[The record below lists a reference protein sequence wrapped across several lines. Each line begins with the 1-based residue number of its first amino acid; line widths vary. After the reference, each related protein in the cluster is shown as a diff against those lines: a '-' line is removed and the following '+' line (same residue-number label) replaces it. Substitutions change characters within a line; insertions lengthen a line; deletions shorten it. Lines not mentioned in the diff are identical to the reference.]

1 MEKLLEDDNNF
12 DNKVK
17 FLSRTAD
24 ILATLEND
32 IEREMYVDTIAKKY
46 NVSKAAIES
55 EINKK
60 LKKNV
65 KEEKVVKV
73 QEKVTERK
81 EKGPLTLRKKQEE
94 YIVAM
99 LLGKDKKMINQVL
112 DRFKERDFVYDDVR
126 NLFIFLKELNKEQDI
141 TKINVLTRIS
151 DSDTLNLITEILAIN
166 LSDFDK
172 DKLYTEMDKTFRKYQ
187 YQQRREEIFNELKN
201 EQISK
206 DEKEFLEVELKQI
219 MLKIAKM
226 K

>member
-1 MEKLLEDDNNF
+1 
-12 DNKVK
+12 
-17 FLSRTAD
+17 
-24 ILATLEND
+24 
-32 IEREMYVDTIAKKY
+32 
-46 NVSKAAIES
+46 
-55 EINKK
+55 
-60 LKKNV
+60 
-65 KEEKVVKV
+65 
-73 QEKVTERK
+73 
-81 EKGPLTLRKKQEE
+81 
-94 YIVAM
+94 M

-151 DSDTLNLITEILAIN
+151 DNDTLNLITEILAIN

-172 DKLYTEMDKTFRKYQ
+172 TKLYTEMDKTFRKYQ